1 MTQKQS
7 APQGSPVGYPYG
19 VPFVDHLGA
28 LMVEEGNGSSMLIL
42 DLRPEHRNAHG
53 GAHGGVVMTL
63 LDIAMARAVRGQ
75 TRHQGDPDIGVVTIE
90 MKSSFYQPGRGDRL
104 VARGTA
110 VHRTTSM
117 CFAEAE
123 LHDENGVMVARS
135 SGTFKLLRPRPAAAP
150 RPVK

>member
-1 MTQKQS
+1 MS
-7 APQGSPVGYPYG
+7 DNERPASPVGYPYG

-28 LMVEEGNGSSMLIL
+28 LMVEEGNGVSLLIL

-53 GAHGGVVMTL
+53 AAHGGVVMTL

-75 TRHQGDPDIGVVTIE
+75 TRHQGDTDVGVVTIE
-90 MKSSFYQPGRGDRL
+90 MKSSFFKPGLGQRL
-104 VARGTA
+104 FARGRS

-123 LHDENGVMVARS
+123 LHDETGVLVARS
-135 SGTFKLLRPRPAAAP
+135 SGTFKVLRPKAGKPA
-150 RPVK
+150 K

>member
-7 APQGSPVGYPYG
+7 TPQVSAVGYPYG

-28 LMVEEGNGSSMLIL
+28 LMIEEGNGSSMLVL
-42 DLRPEHRNAHG
+42 ELRPEHRNAHG
-53 GAHGGVVMTL
+53 AAHGGVVMTL

-75 TRHQGDPDIGVVTIE
+75 TRHQGDADAGVVTIE
-90 MKSSFYQPGRGDRL
+90 MKSSFCQPGLGERL
-104 VARGTA
+104 FARGTA

-123 LHDENGVMVARS
+123 LHDENGVLVARS
-135 SGTFKLLRPRPAAAP
+135 SGTFKVLRPRPAPAP
-150 RPVK
+150 KPAK